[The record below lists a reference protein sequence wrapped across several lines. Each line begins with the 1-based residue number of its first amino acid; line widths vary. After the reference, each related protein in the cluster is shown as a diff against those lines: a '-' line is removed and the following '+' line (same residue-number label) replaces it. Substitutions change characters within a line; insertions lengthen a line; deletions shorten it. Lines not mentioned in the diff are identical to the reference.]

1 MATSRT
7 LLREPDQEILNGEN
21 FVRAHR
27 PPVSTQAVQREVAP
41 IPTQQPVL
49 PAVESK
55 PNEQLIA
62 ILKGELRGLKSHDRR
77 TRYEMGKR
85 LAAIQAERAKAKIGK
100 FTTVDLKELKI
111 PLHTAYRLIG
121 FYKHV
126 KARIDADLLQFAKDQ
141 KKFPAEDVTEFE
153 QRIADAEVDALSRVI
168 DEEAARIEGLKK
180 HRKNQ
185 PRDCRFVME
194 LSSAVQRDRFRR
206 KWDGLDKQV
215 RSKLVYEVVMNA

>member
-7 LLREPDQEILNGEN
+7 LLIEPDQEILDGEK
-21 FVRAHR
+21 FVSGRRH
-27 PPVSTQAVQREVAP
+27 PVSTQAVQREVAP
-41 IPTQQPVL
+41 IPMQQPVL

-85 LAAIQAERAKAKIGK
+85 LAAIQAERAKAKIGT
-100 FTTVDLKELKI
+100 FTTVDLKDLKI
-111 PLHTAYRLIG
+111 PLHTAYRLIK
-121 FYKHV
+121 FYKRIE
-126 KARIDADLLQFAKDQ
+126 ARIGAYLLQLAKDQ
-141 KKFPAEDVTEFE
+141 EKFAAEDVTEFE

-168 DEEAARIEGLKK
+168 DEEAARIEVLKK

-185 PRDCRFVME
+185 SRDCRFVME
-194 LSSAVQRDRFRR
+194 FSSTKQRERFRK
-206 KWDGLDKQV
+206 KWDG
-215 RSKLVYEVVMNA
+215 